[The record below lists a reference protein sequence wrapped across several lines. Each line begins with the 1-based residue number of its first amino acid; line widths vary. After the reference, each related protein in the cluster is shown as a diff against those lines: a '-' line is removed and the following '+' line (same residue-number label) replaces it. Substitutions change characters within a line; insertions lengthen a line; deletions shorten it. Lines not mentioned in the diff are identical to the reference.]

1 MSRSPVAA
9 FEDLLGI
16 VSDGEIGR
24 VAGLDPKQVYAYRR
38 WHRIPGATNHNA
50 AGAELRRDLLEL
62 LVVPHTVSEAH
73 EELGGIIGTLKQMVL
88 RLARRGHLR
97 RVGRRPRLPGTPGQP
112 ERVWQVSSACVGDV
126 DPDAWHTVRP

>member
-9 FEDLLGI
+9 FEDLLGV

-24 VAGLDPKQVYAYRR
+24 VAGLDPERVYAYRR
-38 WHRIPGATNHNA
+38 WREIPGDNRHII

-62 LVVPHTVSEAH
+62 LVEPHTVSEAH
-73 EELGGIIGTLKQMVL
+73 EQLGGNEGTLKQMIL
-88 RLARRGHLR
+88 RMARRGEVK
-97 RVGRRPRLPGTPGQP
+97 RVGRRRRRRHTPGQP

-126 DPDAWHTVRP
+126 DPDAWV